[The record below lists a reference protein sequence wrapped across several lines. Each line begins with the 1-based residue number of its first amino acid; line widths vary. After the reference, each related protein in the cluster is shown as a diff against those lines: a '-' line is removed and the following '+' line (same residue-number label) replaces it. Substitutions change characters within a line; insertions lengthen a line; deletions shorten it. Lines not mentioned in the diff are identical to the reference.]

1 MNALPVSQIDKQW
14 SLFLDR
20 DGVINRR
27 IVDAYVRDP
36 SEFVFLPRVPEAMAL
51 LRRTFGYVF
60 LVTNQ
65 QGIGKGLMGVDDLER
80 VHAYMESALDYPFDH
95 IYFCP
100 DLASSGSRFRKPETG
115 MAEQA
120 RKDFPAVDFSKSV
133 MVGDA
138 RSDMLFGEKA
148 GMYTVFLPGTDAA
161 YPQAS
166 LQCESLYDFAS
177 LIEENV

>member
-115 MAEQA
+115 MALQA
-120 RKDFPAVDFSKSV
+120 QRDFPEVDFHRSV
-133 MVGDA
+133 MVGDNIT
-138 RSDMLFGEKA
+138 DM
-148 GMYTVFLPGTDAA
+148 
-161 YPQAS
+161 Q
-166 LQCESLYDFAS
+166 FAS
-177 LIEENV
+177 NAHMRAVYITKNNPVPDSVRDITDIHISSLSTF

>member
-51 LRRTFGYVF
+51 LRRIFGYVF

-80 VHAYMESALDYPFDH
+80 VHAYSSFIHLRRRLRFLSYP
-95 IYFCP
+95 II
-100 DLASSGSRFRKPETG
+100 R
-115 MAEQA
+115 
-120 RKDFPAVDFSKSV
+120 
-133 MVGDA
+133 
-138 RSDMLFGEKA
+138 
-148 GMYTVFLPGTDAA
+148 
-161 YPQAS
+161 
-166 LQCESLYDFAS
+166 QC
-177 LIEENV
+177 